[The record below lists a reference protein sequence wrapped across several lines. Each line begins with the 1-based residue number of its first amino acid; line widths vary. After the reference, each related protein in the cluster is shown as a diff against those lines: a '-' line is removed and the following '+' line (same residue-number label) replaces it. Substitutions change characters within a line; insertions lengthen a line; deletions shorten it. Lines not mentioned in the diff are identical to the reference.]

1 LAAVTPACGFIDAG
15 PAIAIGV
22 GAGVFC
28 YLAVQ
33 LRHRLHLDDSLDV
46 VGVHGVG
53 GAWGTIAAGI
63 FASVAVNA
71 AGADGLL
78 RGNPGQLGVQVL
90 AVAVTLGYSLIATLV
105 ILRVLDWVMGLRV
118 SEEEEK
124 MGLDISQHGE
134 RAYVLQ
140 GLSVQSVAELTV
152 PRPRRG
158 AYYTGRS
165 LVANGTGGP
174 SITLRQRGTPPWIR
188 K

>member
-1 LAAVTPACGFIDAG
+1 
-15 PAIAIGV
+15 
-22 GAGVFC
+22 
-28 YLAVQ
+28 
-33 LRHRLHLDDSLDV
+33 
-46 VGVHGVG
+46 
-53 GAWGTIAAGI
+53 
-63 FASVAVNA
+63 
-71 AGADGLL
+71 
-78 RGNPGQLGVQVL
+78 
-90 AVAVTLGYSLIATLV
+90 V